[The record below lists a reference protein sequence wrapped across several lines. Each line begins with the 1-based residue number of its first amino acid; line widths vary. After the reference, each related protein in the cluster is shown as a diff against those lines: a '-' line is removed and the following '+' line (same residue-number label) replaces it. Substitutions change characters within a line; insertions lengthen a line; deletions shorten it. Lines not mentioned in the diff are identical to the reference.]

1 MSRVCEIGSSPH
13 TRGAPASGLRVWG
26 RRGIIPAYAGSTDA
40 TYPFGLWY
48 PDHPRIRG
56 EHLIIGM
63 ARSSPSGSSPH
74 TRGAPESNLW
84 CGGMK
89 RIIPAYAGSTW
100 GCTWFGMVTT
110 DHPRIRGEHAVD
122 VGPDWRRRGSSPH
135 TRGAPVRG
143 DDPPQEWGIIP
154 AYAGSTCRGGRA
166 RSNTRDHPRIR
177 GEHASIANLAAVRR
191 GSSPHTR
198 GALDRRR
205 VGCRRVRIIPAYAGS
220 TPRRLRRPVPKQDHP
235 RIRGEHTPISSSSPI
250 LFGSSPH
257 TRGAPMNPS

>member
-63 ARSSPSGSSPH
+63 ARSSPS
-74 TRGAPESNLW
+74 
-84 CGGMK
+84 
-89 RIIPAYAGSTW
+89 
-100 GCTWFGMVTT
+100 
-110 DHPRIRGEHAVD
+110 
-122 VGPDWRRRGSSPH
+122 GSSPH